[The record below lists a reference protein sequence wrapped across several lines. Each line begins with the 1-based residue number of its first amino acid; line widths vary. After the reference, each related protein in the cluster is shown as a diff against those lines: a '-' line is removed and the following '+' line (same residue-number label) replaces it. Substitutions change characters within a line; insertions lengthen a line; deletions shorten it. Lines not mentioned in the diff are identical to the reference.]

1 MIKRLSKA
9 VFFAVILAAPL
20 SYTAAQAPQSSSE
33 ATAKELPRE
42 FPAPR
47 NLKVLPK
54 NLNGRFRTSWK
65 HGKRTGC
72 QMRGVP

>member
-33 ATAKELPRE
+33 AAKELPRE